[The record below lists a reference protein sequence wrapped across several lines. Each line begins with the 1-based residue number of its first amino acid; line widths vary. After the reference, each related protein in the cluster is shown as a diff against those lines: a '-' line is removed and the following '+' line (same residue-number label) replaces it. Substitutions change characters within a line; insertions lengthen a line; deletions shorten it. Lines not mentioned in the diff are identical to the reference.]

1 MPNISELTLKMQGN
15 FISSPLNYTGG
26 KYRLLPQ
33 IMPLFPQDV
42 STAVDLFCGGAN
54 VGINIKANNII
65 LNDSLTQLTQIYQT
79 LQKQSMQE
87 IFEEIWDI
95 IATFELSNS
104 AKMGYEFYQ
113 CNSQNGLSSFNK
125 DKFLQLRNRYN
136 IHKNALDLFVL
147 IIFAFNNQIRFNARG
162 HFNLPCG
169 KRDFNIN
176 MQEKLKHF
184 MIALQ
189 KKNIEIFNNDFR
201 EFDVSILDSRS
212 FVYIDPPYF
221 LATAT
226 YNENQA
232 WGLQDELDLLEFLRI
247 LDSKKIRFALSNV
260 ICHKGKEH
268 IILKKW
274 LEKNTNFKT
283 FFLEFN
289 YKNCN
294 YQTKRAESTEVLVTN
309 Y

>member
-1 MPNISELTLKMQGN
+1 MPNIDELTLKMQGN

-26 KYRLLPQ
+26 KYKLLPQ
-33 IMPLFPQDV
+33 IMPLFPQNI
-42 STAVDLFCGGAN
+42 SMAVDLFCGGAS
-54 VGINIKANNII
+54 VGINMKANNII

-79 LQKQSMQE
+79 LKKQNLQE
-87 IFEEIWDI
+87 IFKIIWDI

-113 CNSQNGLSSFNK
+113 CDSQSGLSSFNK

-136 IHKNALDLFVL
+136 KDKNTLDLFVL
-147 IIFAFNNQIRFNARG
+147 IVFAFNNQIRFNAKG

-169 KRDFNIN
+169 KRDFNAN
-176 MQEKLKHF
+176 MQEKLKQF
-184 MIALQ
+184 TTTLQ
-189 KKNIEIFNNDFR
+189 KKNIEILNNDFR
-201 EFDVSILDSRS
+201 EFDISILDSQS
-212 FVYIDPPYF
+212 FAYIDPPYF

-226 YNENQA
+226 YNENRA
-232 WGLQDELDLLEFLRI
+232 WSLQDELDLLEFLKI

-268 IILKKW
+268 VILKKW
-274 LEKNTNFKT
+274 LENNAHFRT
-283 FFLEFN
+283 FFLDFN

-294 YQTKRAESTEVLVTN
+294 YQTKRAESTEVLIVN

>member
-1 MPNISELTLKMQGN
+1 MSNTDELTFKMQGN
-15 FISSPLNYTGG
+15 FISSPLNYMGG
-26 KYRLLPQ
+26 KYKLLPQ
-33 IMPLFPQDV
+33 IMPLFPQDISV
-42 STAVDLFCGGAN
+42 ALDLFCGGAS
-54 VGINIKANNII
+54 VGINIKADNII

-79 LQKQSMQE
+79 LQKQNIQE
-87 IFEEIWDI
+87 IFKIIWDT

-104 AKMGYEFYQ
+104 AKMGYEFYR
-113 CNSQNGLSSFNK
+113 CNSQNGLSTFNK
-125 DKFLQLRNRYN
+125 DKFMQLRNHYN
-136 IHKNALDLFVL
+136 KYRNDLDLFVL
-147 IIFAFNNQIRFNARG
+147 IIFAFNNQIRFNAKG

-169 KRDFNIN
+169 KRDFNTN

-184 MIALQ
+184 IVALQ
-189 KKNIEIFNNDFR
+189 KKNIEISNNDFR
-201 EFDVSILDSRS
+201 DFDVSILDSKS

-247 LDSKKIRFALSNV
+247 LDSKKVRFALSNV
-260 ICHKGKEH
+260 IQHKGKEH
-268 IILKKW
+268 VILKKW
-274 LEKNTNFKT
+274 LENNMHFRT
-283 FFLEFN
+283 FFLDFN

-294 YQTKRAESTEVLVTN
+294 YQTKRAKSTEVLITN